1 MKWLCVYCGA
11 NSGSAVYR
19 DAGRELGRSLVAA
32 GWGLV
37 YGGASV
43 GLMGDVAD
51 AVLDA
56 GGPVIGVI
64 PRALRDRE
72 IAHRGLSELRIT
84 DTMHERKALM
94 VSLSNAFVALP
105 GGWGTL
111 DELCEVVTW
120 RQLLLHQ
127 KPCGLLNT
135 SGFFDGFLAHLD
147 RMQVDGFSRFDHRSE
162 LLISYNPQELLD
174 RLIQQVPPWCSG
186 SVRGQAEGGACFG
199 RH

>member
-11 NSGSAVYR
+11 NSGNAVYQ
-19 DAGRELGRSLVAA
+19 DAARSLGRSLVES

-43 GLMGDVAD
+43 GLMGEVAN
-51 AVLDA
+51 AVLES

-64 PRALRDRE
+64 PRALQDRE
-72 IAHRGLSELRIT
+72 IAHRGLSDLRIT
-84 DTMHERKALM
+84 DSMHERKALM

-120 RQLLLHQ
+120 RQLFLHQ

-135 SGFFDGFLAHLD
+135 SGFFNGFLAHLD
-147 RMQVDGFSRFDHRSE
+147 RMQMDGFSRFDHRAE
-162 LLISYNPQELLD
+162 LLISDHPRELLD
-174 RLIQQVPPWCSG
+174 RFIQSVSQVEIGG
-186 SVRGQAEGGACFG
+186 S
-199 RH
+199 